1 MYITREKTNTITLPE
16 ETWDPL
22 SFLDEKNRNELIKE
36 LQKTSSNTTDE
47 VNDEIFVKTSCI
59 SEAKG
64 SCYIEIANTKVI
76 CGLYGPREIPKKDE
90 FSYKLANLNCEFRF
104 ATFSLPYLTTTTS
117 SSSSGGTTSQQ
128 SSIHTSIFQQQTQHQ
143 NYYLNQSIS
152 STVKEA
158 LKPSVLLHKYPKSQ
172 IDIYIICLQSDLE
185 AFYSKKSINNT
196 IISASI
202 IAGSMALVDAS
213 IECYDL
219 VSSYTNPLN
228 NLTISYMNSL
238 DQITS
243 VYYTGNSR
251 NEETSTKSQSLS
263 INLYKSL
270 VKDAVE
276 NCKKIYLLMKYVLVQ
291 KEIDKQQKIDKF

>member
-1 MYITREKTNTITLPE
+1 MYITREKTNTIILPE

-22 SFLDEKNRNELIKE
+22 TFLDEKNRNELIKN
-36 LQKTSSNTTDE
+36 LQKSASTRTTDDL
-47 VNDEIFVKTSCI
+47 NNEIFVKTNCI

-64 SCYIEIANTKVI
+64 SCYIEIDNTKVI
-76 CGLYGPREIPKKDE
+76 CALYGPREIPKKDE

-104 ATFSLPYLTTTTS
+104 APFSLPHLTTTS
-117 SSSSGGTTSQQ
+117 SSGTTNQQ
-128 SSIHTSIFQQQTQHQ
+128 SSTYTSIFQQQTQHQ

-152 STVKEA
+152 SIVREA

-172 IDIYIICLQSDLE
+172 IDIYIICLQTDLE
-185 AFYSKKSINNT
+185 AIYINKNIDNT
-196 IISASI
+196 IISAAI

-219 VSSYTNPLN
+219 VASYTNQIN

-243 VYYTGNSR
+243 IYYTGDSKND
-251 NEETSTKSQSLS
+251 ETATKSQPLS

-276 NCKKIYLLMKYVLVQ
+276 NCKKIYSLMKYVLVQ
-291 KEIDKQQKIDKF
+291 KEMNIQQKKDEFLK